1 MATPSRTVNIPRN
14 YEMVA
19 WKWMRYLGIL
29 IIPFVFIHVLIK
41 DVLVGVHEI
50 DLNYVHHIWSS
61 LGWRLFDL
69 TFLVLVLTHGMNGL
83 RQILIDFIHGETG
96 RRVTTWIL
104 LIIWL
109 AILIWGA
116 LAIINGVRLV

>member
-19 WKWMRYLGIL
+19 WQWMRYSGIL
-29 IIPFVFIHVLIK
+29 IMPLVGIHVLIK

-50 DLNYVHHIWSS
+50 DIVYVQRVWENI
-61 LGWRLFDL
+61 GWRIFDL
-69 TFLVLVLTHGMNGL
+69 VFLTLVLSHGMNGL
-83 RQILIDFIHGETG
+83 RQVLMDFIHGETG

-104 LIIWL
+104 LIVWL
-109 AILIWGA
+109 AVLIWGA